1 MTKHNHE
8 MAPLVFTA
16 GETAALL
23 KVSQKTVYRL
33 VARGF
38 LSSTNHLR
46 HLRITRAS
54 LEKFVMNND
63 GGLR

>member
-1 MTKHNHE
+1 MTKSNHE
-8 MAPLVFTA
+8 VAPLVFTA

-23 KVSQKTVYRL
+23 KVSPKTVYRL

-54 LEKFVMNND
+54 LEKFLAND
-63 GGLR
+63 GGGQ